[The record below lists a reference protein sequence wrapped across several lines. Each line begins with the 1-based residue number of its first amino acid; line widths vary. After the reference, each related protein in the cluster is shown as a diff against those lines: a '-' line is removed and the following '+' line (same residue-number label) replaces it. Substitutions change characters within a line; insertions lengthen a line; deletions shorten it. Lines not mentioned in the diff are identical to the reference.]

1 MLDGPVVANNAP
13 LGIPL
18 TGTLGVL
25 LLAKEHSLVPLLAPL
40 LDELHSAGL
49 YLDPALVKRY
59 KKRNLSQRL
68 SS

>member
-1 MLDGPVVANNAP
+1 MLDGPVIANNTP

-25 LLAKEHSLVPLLAPL
+25 LLAKERGLVPLFAPL

-49 YLDPALVKRY
+49 YLDPALV
-59 KKRNLSQRL
+59 NQVLVLSGEAV
-68 SS
+68 